1 MRVQSC
7 VVYCT
12 GFIFCQPENILVSRA
27 MLTVSPA
34 GSPALST
41 KVTVEA
47 STSVPPMLLAFVK
60 LSEGVQILCA
70 INVNK
75 GYRIPSR
82 NTKSL
87 YQA

>member
-1 MRVQSC
+1 
-7 VVYCT
+7 
-12 GFIFCQPENILVSRA
+12 

-41 KVTVEA
+41 KVTVET

-70 INVNK
+70 INVTVIK
-75 GYRIPSR
+75 AIEYQVGIP
-82 NTKSL
+82 TTTIQIV
-87 YQA
+87 YFAF